1 MKNTRAGF
9 YSMQLTT
16 DGSETPAISAGRA
29 EHRAEFGGIAAR
41 RASDHLQTINAFSK
55 PTSQF

>member
-1 MKNTRAGF
+1 
-9 YSMQLTT
+9 MQLTT